1 MGYLN
6 NETIT
11 VHAVLT
17 RKGRELLASENGLNI
32 TSFALADDEIDYTLY
47 DSNHPEG
54 SQYYDSAL
62 RSIPVFEPLT
72 DETQCLKYKLVTLP
86 PGTEYIPTIKLG
98 QQNIIVDKTYNGVIN
113 ITPTTEPVYNT
124 SLGYTA
130 VLSNRNVGTLTGTG
144 LDVEASQTASI
155 FLGDTSSEM
164 ATTEVGFS
172 FTFKPNK
179 SITTDQRATLT
190 IIGNESGGS
199 TSIPVVV
206 TVVSASENSEQD
218 TLNTFL

>member
-17 RKGRELLASENGLNI
+17 RRGRELLASESGLNI
-32 TSFALADDEIDYTLY
+32 TSFALADDEVDYSLY
-47 DSNHPEG
+47 DPNHPEG
-54 SQYYDSAL
+54 SQYFDSSL

-72 DETQCLKYKLVTLP
+72 DETQWLKYKLVTLP

-98 QQNIIVDKTYNGVIN
+98 QQNIIVDKTYNGTIT
-113 ITPTTEPVYNT
+113 ITPSTEPVYNT
-124 SLGYTA
+124 TLGYTA

-144 LDVEASQTASI
+144 LDADASQTASV

-199 TSIPVVV
+199 TSIPVIV
-206 TVVSASENSEQD
+206 TVVASEENSEQG
-218 TLNTFL
+218 LINKIV

>member
-17 RKGRELLASENGLNI
+17 RRGRELLASESGLNI
-32 TSFALADDEIDYTLY
+32 TSFALADDEVDYSLY
-47 DSNHPEG
+47 DPNHPEG
-54 SQYYDSAL
+54 SQYFDSAL

-98 QQNIIVDKTYNGVIN
+98 QQNIIVDKTYNGSIT

-124 SLGYTA
+124 TLGYTA
-130 VLSNRNVGTLTGTG
+130 VLSNRNVGTLVGTG
-144 LDVEASQTASI
+144 LDAEASQTASV

-199 TSIPVVV
+199 TSIPVIV
-206 TVVSASENSEQD
+206 TVVASEENSEQG
-218 TLNTFL
+218 LINKIV

>member
-17 RKGRELLASENGLNI
+17 RRGRELLASESGLNI
-32 TSFALADDEIDYTLY
+32 TSFALADDEVDYSLY
-47 DSNHPEG
+47 DPNHPEG
-54 SQYYDSAL
+54 SQYFDSAL

-98 QQNIIVDKTYNGVIN
+98 QQNIIVDKTYNGSIT

-124 SLGYTA
+124 TLGYTA
-130 VLSNRNVGTLTGTG
+130 VLSNRNVGTLVGTG
-144 LDVEASQTASI
+144 LDAEASQTASV

-199 TSIPVVV
+199 TSIPVIV
-206 TVVSASENSEQD
+206 TVVSSEENSEQG
-218 TLNTFL
+218 LISKIV

>member
-11 VHAVLT
+11 VQAVLT

-32 TSFALADDEIDYTLY
+32 TSFALSDDEIDYSLY
-47 DSNHPEG
+47 DPNHPEG
-54 SQYYDSAL
+54 SQYYDSAI
-62 RSIPVFEPLT
+62 RNTPIFEPLT

-98 QQNIIVDKTYNGVIN
+98 QQNIIVDKTYNGVVS
-113 ITPTTEPVYNT
+113 ITPTTEPAYNT
-124 SLGYTA
+124 TLGYTA
-130 VLSNRNVGTLTGTG
+130 VLSNRNVGVITGTG
-144 LDVEASQTASI
+144 IEAEAAQSASV
-155 FLGDTSSEM
+155 FLGDTSSEL
-164 ATTEVGFS
+164 ATTVVGFS

-199 TSIPVVV
+199 TSIPVIV
-206 TVVSASENSEQD
+206 TVVSSEESSEQG
-218 TLNTFL
+218 LINKLI

>member
-17 RKGRELLASENGLNI
+17 RRGRELLASENGLNI
-32 TSFALADDEIDYTLY
+32 TSFALADDEIDYSLY
-47 DSNHPEG
+47 DPNHPEG
-54 SQYYDSAL
+54 SQYFDSAL
-62 RSIPVFEPLT
+62 RSIPIFEPLT

-98 QQNIIVDKTYNGVIN
+98 QQNIIVDKTYNGVVT
-113 ITPTTEPVYNT
+113 ITPTTDPVYNT
-124 SLGYTA
+124 TLGYTA

-144 LDVEASQTASI
+144 LNVDASQTASV

-206 TVVSASENSEQD
+206 TVVSSEENSEQG
-218 TLNTFL
+218 LISKII

>member
-47 DSNHPEG
+47 DPNHPEG

-62 RSIPVFEPLT
+62 RNIPVFEPLT

-124 SLGYTA
+124 TLGYTA

-144 LDVEASQTASI
+144 LDVESSQTASI

-206 TVVSASENSEQD
+206 TVVSSTETSEQR
-218 TLNTFL
+218 TINTFL

>member
-32 TSFALADDEIDYTLY
+32 TSFALADDEVDYTLY
-47 DSNHPEG
+47 DPNHPEG

-98 QQNIIVDKTYNGVIN
+98 QQNIIIDKTYNGTIN

-124 SLGYTA
+124 TLGYTA

-144 LDVEASQTASI
+144 LDIEASQTASI

-199 TSIPVVV
+199 TSIPVIV
-206 TVVSASENSEQD
+206 TVVSSDETSEQD
-218 TLNTFL
+218 LMNNFL

>member
-17 RKGRELLASENGLNI
+17 RRGRELLASESGLNI
-32 TSFALADDEIDYTLY
+32 TSFALADDEVDYSLY
-47 DSNHPEG
+47 DPNHPEG
-54 SQYYDSAL
+54 SQYFDSAL

-98 QQNIIVDKTYNGVIN
+98 QQNIIVDKTYNGSIT

-124 SLGYTA
+124 TLGYTA
-130 VLSNRNVGTLTGTG
+130 VLSNRNVGTLVGTG
-144 LDVEASQTASI
+144 LDAEASQTASV

-199 TSIPVVV
+199 TSIPVIV
-206 TVVSASENSEQD
+206 TVVASEENSEQG
-218 TLNTFL
+218 LISKIV

>member
-1 MGYLN
+1 M
-6 NETIT
+6 
-11 VHAVLT
+11 
-17 RKGRELLASENGLNI
+17 
-32 TSFALADDEIDYTLY
+32 
-47 DSNHPEG
+47 
-54 SQYYDSAL
+54 
-62 RSIPVFEPLT
+62 FEPLT
-72 DETQCLKYKLVTLP
+72 DETQSLKYKLVTLP

-98 QQNIIVDKTYNGVIN
+98 QQNIIIDKTYNGTIT
-113 ITPTTEPVYNT
+113 ITPTTDPVYNT

-144 LDVEASQTASI
+144 LDIESSQTASV

-199 TSIPVVV
+199 TSIPVIV
-206 TVVSASENSEQD
+206 TVVSSEEHSEQD
-218 TLNTFL
+218 LMNNFL

>member
-17 RKGRELLASENGLNI
+17 RKGRELLSSENGLNI

>member
-17 RKGRELLASENGLNI
+17 RRGRELLASENGLNI

>member
-32 TSFALADDEIDYTLY
+32 TSFALADDEIDYTIY

>member
-47 DSNHPEG
+47 DPNHPEG

-124 SLGYTA
+124 TLGYTA

-144 LDVEASQTASI
+144 LDVDSSQTASI

-206 TVVSASENSEQD
+206 TVVSSSESSEQD

>member
-72 DETQCLKYKLVTLP
+72 YETQCLKYKLVTLP

-179 SITTDQRATLT
+179 SITTDQRATMT

>member
-32 TSFALADDEIDYTLY
+32 TSFALADDEVDYTLY
-47 DSNHPEG
+47 DPNHPEG

-98 QQNIIVDKTYNGVIN
+98 QQNIIIDKTYNGVIN

-124 SLGYTA
+124 TLGYTA

-144 LDVEASQTASI
+144 LDIESSQTASI
-155 FLGDTSSEM
+155 FLGDSSSEM

-199 TSIPVVV
+199 TSIPVIV
-206 TVVSASENSEQD
+206 TVVSSDENSEQD
-218 TLNTFL
+218 LMKNFL

>member
-47 DSNHPEG
+47 DPNHPEG

-98 QQNIIVDKTYNGVIN
+98 QQNIIVDKTYNGIIN

-124 SLGYTA
+124 TLGYTA

-144 LDVEASQTASI
+144 LDVESSQTASI

-206 TVVSASENSEQD
+206 TVVSSSESSEQD

>member
-1 MGYLN
+1 M
-6 NETIT
+6 
-11 VHAVLT
+11 
-17 RKGRELLASENGLNI
+17 
-32 TSFALADDEIDYTLY
+32 
-47 DSNHPEG
+47 
-54 SQYYDSAL
+54 
-62 RSIPVFEPLT
+62 
-72 DETQCLKYKLVTLP
+72 
-86 PGTEYIPTIKLG
+86 
-98 QQNIIVDKTYNGVIN
+98 
-113 ITPTTEPVYNT
+113 
-124 SLGYTA
+124 
-130 VLSNRNVGTLTGTG
+130 LSNRNVGTLTGTG
-144 LDVEASQTASI
+144 LGVESSQTASI

-206 TVVSASENSEQD
+206 TVVSSSESSEQD

>member
-199 TSIPVVV
+199 TSIPVFV

>member
-47 DSNHPEG
+47 DPNHPEG

-124 SLGYTA
+124 TLGYTA

-144 LDVEASQTASI
+144 LDVESSQTASI

-206 TVVSASENSEQD
+206 TVVSSSESSEQD

>member
-47 DSNHPEG
+47 DPNHPEG

-124 SLGYTA
+124 TLGYTA

-144 LDVEASQTASI
+144 LDVDSSQTASI

-179 SITTDQRATLT
+179 SLLIPPLHRDTNL
-190 IIGNESGGS
+190 IPSS
-199 TSIPVVV
+199 TKLRPHGVR
-206 TVVSASENSEQD
+206 
-218 TLNTFL
+218 L

>member
-32 TSFALADDEIDYTLY
+32 TSFALADDEVDYTLY
-47 DSNHPEG
+47 DPNHPEG

-98 QQNIIVDKTYNGVIN
+98 QQNIIIDKTYNGVIN

-124 SLGYTA
+124 TLGYTA

-144 LDVEASQTASI
+144 LDIESSQTASI
-155 FLGDTSSEM
+155 FLGDSSSEM

-199 TSIPVVV
+199 TSIPVIV
-206 TVVSASENSEQD
+206 TVVSSDENSEQD
-218 TLNTFL
+218 LMNNFL

>member
-17 RKGRELLASENGLNI
+17 RKVRELLASENCLNI

>member
-47 DSNHPEG
+47 DPNHPEG

-144 LDVEASQTASI
+144 LDVGASQTASI

-199 TSIPVVV
+199 TSIPVIV

>member
-17 RKGRELLASENGLNI
+17 RRGRELLASESGLNI
-32 TSFALADDEIDYTLY
+32 TSFALADDEVDYSLY
-47 DSNHPEG
+47 DPNHPEG
-54 SQYYDSAL
+54 SQYFDSAL

-98 QQNIIVDKTYNGVIN
+98 QQNIIVDKTYNGSIT

-124 SLGYTA
+124 TLGYTA
-130 VLSNRNVGTLTGTG
+130 VLSNRNVGTLVGTG
-144 LDVEASQTASI
+144 LDAEASQTASV

-179 SITTDQRATLT
+179 SITTDQRSTLT

-199 TSIPVVV
+199 TSIPVIV
-206 TVVSASENSEQD
+206 TVVSSEENSEQG
-218 TLNTFL
+218 LISKIV